1 MLFRSAYRV
10 EAELLAPGFAL
21 EAEVEKVEAVPGGSF
36 TVKVTATR
44 RDFTGPITL
53 AVVGLDGVTLADEV
67 IKEKA
72 TNGTLKV
79 TLPET
84 ATPGSVTPFRI
95 VGKAKVGERETQAV
109 VRTAP
114 ALKKLFPNL
123 ALPPRE
129 LDGLIALGVKA
140 KP

>member
-1 MLFRSAYRV
+1 MCSSDL
-10 EAELLAPGFAL
+10 
-21 EAEVEKVEAVPGGSF
+21 
-36 TVKVTATR
+36 
-44 RDFTGPITL
+44 PITL

-95 VGKAKVGERETQAV
+95 VGKAKVGERETQAI